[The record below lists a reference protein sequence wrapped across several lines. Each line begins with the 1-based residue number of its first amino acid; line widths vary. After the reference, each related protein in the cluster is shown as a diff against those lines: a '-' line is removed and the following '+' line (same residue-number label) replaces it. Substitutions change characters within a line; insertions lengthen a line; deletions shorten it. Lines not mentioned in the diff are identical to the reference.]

1 MTTFAS
7 GAATHVGQVR
17 QVNQDH
23 VLDLVDDGLFAVADG
38 MGGHRG
44 GEVASEVAIDA
55 LKASPTSVRAMPV
68 SSSESCALSPLIPAA
83 MSRKSVPP
91 VPP

>member
-23 VLDLVDDGLFAVADG
+23 VLDLADDGLFAVADG

-44 GEVASEVAIDA
+44 GEVASEVAIEA
-55 LKASPTSVRAMPV
+55 LKASFTERTTDALVDAVKEANRAIAR
-68 SSSESCALSPLIPAA
+68 SASP
-83 MSRKSVPP
+83 S
-91 VPP
+91 